1 MEDDRGVRNLITRLL
16 AQQGYRVSAF
26 GDGDSALQWLDRE
39 SEHIDLLLTDVI
51 MPGMNGKQLAEAVCD
66 RRPGTPVLFAS
77 GYTANVIEPHGVIGP
92 AIPFLAKPFSAQ
104 ELAETVR
111 ETLDEAFRSS
121 SRPSS

>member
-26 GDGDSALQWLDRE
+26 GDGDGALQWLDRE